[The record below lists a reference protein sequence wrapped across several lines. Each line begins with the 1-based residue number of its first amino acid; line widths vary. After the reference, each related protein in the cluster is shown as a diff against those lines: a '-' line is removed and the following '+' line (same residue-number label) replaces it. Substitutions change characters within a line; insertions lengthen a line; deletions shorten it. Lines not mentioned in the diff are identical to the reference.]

1 MGTTL
6 FSSQQSKGADMI
18 ASAVVAGLLR
28 FIPCEQFLEFGL
40 HGFDF
45 VSGQNFWPG

>member
-6 FSSQQSKGADMI
+6 SSSQQSKGADII
-18 ASAVVAGLLR
+18 ASAVVTGLSSY
-28 FIPCEQFLEFGL
+28 IPCEQFLEFSL